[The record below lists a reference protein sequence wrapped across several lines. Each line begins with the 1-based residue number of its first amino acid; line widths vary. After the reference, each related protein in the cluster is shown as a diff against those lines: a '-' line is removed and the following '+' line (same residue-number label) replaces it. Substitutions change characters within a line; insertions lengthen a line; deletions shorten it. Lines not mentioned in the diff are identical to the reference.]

1 MSDVYKSLQ
10 CLCGKKLKLVDFQ
23 IGEEFVCPF
32 CQRKHILSND
42 DKIDDEPI
50 EDTYILVKRPSPTPS
65 ETSFLNPG
73 DRLGAYK
80 IVSKIGKGGMGVV
93 YKAYDE
99 SLEREVAIKV
109 ISSELSS
116 QKEFIE
122 RFKREAKSAAALS
135 HPNIIYIHSIG
146 ETNDKHYFTMEYVE
160 GKSLEDVL
168 EEKGKIPLNEAIN
181 YILQAATGL
190 NAASK
195 KGIIHRD
202 IKPSNLLIT
211 SAGLIKIAD
220 FGLAKLIR
228 LDKSLPT
235 LTNSG
240 IAIGTPIY
248 MAPEQAKG
256 DEIDHRVD
264 IYSLGATFYHLVT
277 GRTPF
282 EGDTPL
288 KVMLKHITDPLVEPS
303 KVNSEIPPAISQIIC
318 QMMAK
323 DPAKRYKTYEELID
337 ALEKPREKP
346 LTYVS
351 LLPRLIAIFVDVVI
365 WAIPS
370 SILSSLL
377 GLIWRNP
384 ALSGTLPL
392 LVFAIIYFLYSLKK
406 LSSSGQSYGM
416 RLFHIQ
422 VISDKGGL
430 LNVYQITV
438 RFVLNVL
445 LVGLFF
451 IMHSSFPRFGLVVSI
466 LSLMGIGIAFFNRR
480 HKTLADI
487 ISKSV
492 VVYKI

>member
-1 MSDVYKSLQ
+1 MSDVYKSLK
-10 CLCGKKLKLVDFQ
+10 CLCGKKLKLVDFR

-42 DKIDDEPI
+42 DKIDEEPI
-50 EDTYILVKRPSPTPS
+50 ENTYILVKRPTPTQS

-99 SLEREVAIKV
+99 SLERDVAIKV
-109 ISSELSS
+109 ISTELSS

-168 EEKGKIPLNEAIN
+168 EERSKIPLNEATN
-181 YILQAATGL
+181 YIIQAATGL

-202 IKPSNLLIT
+202 IKPSNLLVT

-228 LDKSLPT
+228 VDKTLPT

-240 IAIGTPIY
+240 ITIGTPTY

-264 IYSLGATFYHLVT
+264 IYSLGSTFYHLVT
-277 GRTPF
+277 GKTPF
-282 EGDTPL
+282 EGETPL
-288 KVMLKHITDPLVEPS
+288 KVMLKHITDPLVEPA
-303 KVNSEIPPAISQIIC
+303 KVNSEIPSVISQIIC

-323 DPAKRYKTYEELID
+323 DPAKRYQTYEELID
-337 ALEKPREKP
+337 ALEKAREKP

-351 LLPRLIAIFVDVVI
+351 LLPRLIAIAVDVVI
-365 WAIPS
+365 WSIPS
-370 SILSSLL
+370 GILSGLLRLKWPNIDSSGALTPSLF
-377 GLIWRNP
+377 
-384 ALSGTLPL
+384 T
-392 LVFAIIYFLYSLKK
+392 FIYFLYGLKK

-422 VISDKGGL
+422 VISEKGGL
-430 LNVYQITV
+430 LSVYQITV
-438 RFVLNVL
+438 RFVLNIL
-445 LVGLFF
+445 FVGLFL
-451 IMHSSFPRFGLVVSI
+451 IIRSPLPGLVSI
-466 LSLMGIGIAFFNRR
+466 LSLMGIGVAFFNRR